1 MNARFRLLG
10 PVEGVRDG
18 VPLSLGGSK
27 QKTVLATLLL
37 DGGRSVST
45 NRLLEAVWGDEP
57 GDGAVATLRVLVSNL
72 RRIIAAGQP
81 DAIIYD
87 GHGYRCRFPCD
98 LDVLEFEEQCRVAEL
113 APPEVAARAWRQALA
128 LFRGEPLSGL
138 EHTEPIRREQVRLAE
153 ARAAAV
159 DAMFT
164 AELAAGRHREVLPE
178 LFVAVD
184 EQPLRE
190 QLRSMLIV
198 ALYRSGRQADA
209 LRSYRQLRD
218 RMVDELGIEPS
229 PDMRRLEQLVL
240 DQSEELDV
248 APVGQRRAPSTI
260 DIRAVAP
267 DARLVLEDGRTI
279 MLSRRVTV
287 IGREASADIAI
298 DDRRVSRQHAVIR
311 SRQGRFEL
319 VDDGSTNGTEANG
332 QSVERHDLHSGDVI
346 SLGGYVVRFLQ

>member
-18 VPLSLGGSK
+18 TALSLGGAK

-37 DGGRSVST
+37 SNDRSVST
-45 NRLLEAVWGDEP
+45 ERLVEAVWGEEP
-57 GDGAVATLRVLVSNL
+57 GDGAVATLRVFVSNL
-72 RRIIAAGQP
+72 RRIIAPDQA
-81 DAIIYD
+81 DAIVYD
-87 GHGYRCRFPCD
+87 GHGYRCRFRSE
-98 LDVLEFEEQCRVAEL
+98 LDVTEFEEQCRVASL
-113 APPEVAARAWRQALA
+113 AAPETAARAWRQALA
-128 LFRGEPLSGL
+128 LFRGDPLSGL
-138 EHTEPIRREQVRLAE
+138 EHTEPIRREQVRLVE
-153 ARAAAV
+153 ARAAAL
-159 DAMFT
+159 DAMFA

-190 QLRSMLIV
+190 QVLTMLMV

-209 LRSYRQLRD
+209 LRAYQQFRE
-218 RMVDELGIEPS
+218 RMIEELGIEPS
-229 PDMRRLEQLVL
+229 PEMRRLEQLVL
-240 DQSEELDV
+240 DQSPELDV
-248 APVGQRRAPSTI
+248 TVARPQRAPSTI
-260 DIRAVAP
+260 DIRAAAP

-279 MLSRRVTV
+279 VLSRRVTV

-332 QSVERHDLHSGDVI
+332 QTVERHDLESGDVI
-346 SLGGYVVRFLQ
+346 SLGGFVVRFLQ